1 MATPLARTCSRLC
14 GWLADRKLPT
24 FLRAPVYRSYA
35 RATGADLSEVR
46 LALADHPSL
55 GAFFI
60 RRLKDGA
67 RPFPGDPTLLP
78 SPVDGRVQQVSP
90 IERGTVLQAKGRPYA
105 VAELLGDERAA
116 AELEGGHAWTLYLS
130 PSDYHRIHCPLDAR
144 LARLAWLPGALHSV
158 APKVLARRPKVLSI
172 NERAVLRL
180 ECPLPA
186 GAPGHWGVCYLVAVG
201 ALNVGRI
208 RVVGVD
214 VHAPAPKP
222 ELSFDR
228 GAELAR
234 FEMGSTVVL
243 LSPAEGFV
251 PDPRLVQ
258 GLALR
263 MGDVIGRRGASAPG
277 PGAR

>member
-1 MATPLARTCSRLC
+1 MATPLARTSSRLC

-24 FLRAPVYRSYA
+24 LLRAPVYRAYA
-35 RATGADLSEVR
+35 RATGADLSELR

-55 GAFFI
+55 GAFFV

-67 RPFPGDPTLLP
+67 RTFPKDPDVLP
-78 SPVDGRVQQVSP
+78 SPVDGRVQMFCR
-90 IERGTVLQAKGRPYA
+90 IEQGSVLQAKGRPYS

-116 AELEGGHAWTLYLS
+116 RELEGGHAWTLYLS
-130 PSDYHRIHCPLDAR
+130 PRDYHRIHAPVDGE
-144 LARLAWLPGALHSV
+144 LASLAWLPGELHSV
-158 APKVLARRPKVLSI
+158 APNVLARKPKVLSV

-180 ECPLPA
+180 DTARGPF
-186 GAPGHWGVCYLVAVG
+186 VLVAVG

-214 VHAPAPKP
+214 VHAPAPRP
-222 ELSFDR
+222 ALAFAR

-243 LSPAEGFV
+243 LSPRGGFA
-251 PDPRLVQ
+251 PQP
-258 GLALR
+258 GLSLGAGLK
-263 MGDVIGRRGASAPG
+263 MGDVIGRRAEG
-277 PGAR
+277 